1 MSDASP
7 TRGDEAAVEP
17 SATAWLA
24 RLEAGEVSSR
34 ELVERTLRRI
44 EAANAELNAVT
55 AIYPERSLAAAD
67 EADRERAAGRGTGAG
82 GSGSGTPG
90 PSGAGGNRPL
100 LGLPVTI
107 KDTVDVEGWPTTA
120 GVVAARDRIAVS
132 DSTVARRLREAGA
145 IVVAKTNVPECSS
158 DAETDNAL
166 FGRTDNPH
174 DHDRTPGGS
183 SGGEAAL
190 MGADA
195 SLVGIGVDGGCSI
208 RLPSHYCGG
217 VGIRPTAGRVPETGL
232 WPSTRATGMFDL
244 SCIGPMGRYV
254 EDLELLLGVIAG
266 ADGIDPLAPPV
277 PVPTFGP
284 SDRAL
289 RVGFYVDDPHTVPT
303 AATVEAVKRA
313 AAAIGETGTGGPTA
327 GSPAGAPNGPKPATP
342 ATARALAWAAGTV
355 EEIAPPP
362 ASEANEVVFG
372 AIGADG
378 GAHIKAVAGDGPHT
392 PRFQDFLDNALPS
405 EVPSAIEFEAQ
416 MRRLFDLRAAIRAH
430 LSPYDIVVCPVA
442 PGPAPL
448 HNQAPAEGDGA
459 KADGYSWLNYAS
471 TYSVAGLPVAV
482 VPAGEESGLPIGVQI
497 VAPAFRDDLALAA
510 ARRVEQSLGGFRPAN
525 P

>member
-1 MSDASP
+1 MTPDPRADP
-7 TRGDEAAVEP
+7 QP
-17 SATAWLA
+17 SAVTWLA

-34 ELVERTLRRI
+34 ELVERTLARI

-55 AIYPERSLAAAD
+55 AIHPERSLAAAD
-67 EADRERAAGRGTGAG
+67 EADRERAAGGRGASAG
-82 GSGSGTPG
+82 GLGGT
-90 PSGAGGNRPL
+90 SSRPL

-107 KDTVDVEGWPTTA
+107 KDTVDVEGWETTA
-120 GVVAARDRIAVS
+120 GVVSARGRLAER
-132 DSTVARRLREAGA
+132 DSSVVRRLREAGA

-174 DHDRTPGGS
+174 DKARTPGGS

-217 VGIRPTAGRVPETGL
+217 VGIRPTGGRVPETGL

-266 ADGIDPLAPPV
+266 ADGVDPLAPPV
-277 PVPTFGP
+277 PVQGFGA
-284 SDRAL
+284 SDAPL
-289 RVGFYVDDPHTVPT
+289 RVGFYLDDPHTVPT

-313 AAAIGETGTGGPTA
+313 AAAIGDAEGD
-327 GSPAGAPNGPKPATP
+327 GSPS
-342 ATARALAWAAGTV
+342 TARGSV
-355 EEIAPPP
+355 EEIEPPP
-362 ASEANEVVFG
+362 AADANDVVFG

-378 GAHIKAVAGDGPHT
+378 GAHIKEVAGDGPHT
-392 PRFQDFLDNALPS
+392 ARFQDFIDNALPR
-405 EVPSAIEFEAQ
+405 EIPSAVEFEAQ
-416 MRRLFDLRAAIRAH
+416 MRRLFTLRAAIRAH
-430 LSPYDIVVCPVA
+430 IAPYDIVVCPVA
-442 PGPAPL
+442 PGAAPL
-448 HNQAPAEGDGA
+448 HNQAPAEGEGA
-459 KADGYSWLNYAS
+459 KAEGYSWLNYAS

-482 VPAGEESGLPIGVQI
+482 VPAGEEQGLPLGVQI
-497 VAPAFRDDLALAA
+497 VANPFRDDVALTA
-510 ARRVEQSLGGFRPAN
+510 ARRVESALGGFRPA
-525 P
+525 PRSS

>member
-1 MSDASP
+1 MSPDPRADP
-7 TRGDEAAVEP
+7 QP
-17 SATAWLA
+17 SATRWLT
-24 RLEAGEVSSR
+24 RLDAGEVSSR
-34 ELVERTLRRI
+34 ELVERTLARI
-44 EAANAELNAVT
+44 EAANGELNAVT
-55 AIYPERSLAAAD
+55 AIHPERSLAAAD
-67 EADRERAAGRGTGAG
+67 EADRERAAGVRGAG
-82 GSGSGTPG
+82 ATDRPGANGSRS
-90 PSGAGGNRPL
+90 L

-107 KDTVDVEGWPTTA
+107 KDTLDVEGWATTA
-120 GVVAARDRIAVS
+120 GVVSARDRIAAR
-132 DSTVARRLREAGA
+132 DSSVVRRLREAGA

-174 DHDRTPGGS
+174 DKARTPGGS

-195 SLVGIGVDGGCSI
+195 SLAGIGVDGGCSI
-208 RLPSHYCGG
+208 RLPTHYCGG

-244 SCIGPMGRYV
+244 SCIGPIGRYV

-277 PVPTFGP
+277 PVPSFGAIDGP
-284 SDRAL
+284 L

-303 AATVEAVKRA
+303 AATVEAVTRA
-313 AAAIGETGTGGPTA
+313 AAAIGEA
-327 GSPAGAPNGPKPATP
+327 
-342 ATARALAWAAGTV
+342 
-355 EEIAPPP
+355 EEIAAPP
-362 ASEANEVVFG
+362 AADANDVVFG

-378 GAHIKAVAGDGPHT
+378 GAHIKEVAGDGPHT
-392 PRFQDFLDNALPS
+392 DRFQDFLDNALPS
-405 EVPSAIEFEAQ
+405 EVPSAVEYEAQ
-416 MRRLFDLRAAIRAH
+416 MRRLFDLRAVIRAH
-430 LSPYDIVVCPVA
+430 IAPYDIVVCPVA

-448 HNQAPAEGDGA
+448 HHQAPAEGEGGDP
-459 KADGYSWLNYAS
+459 DGYSFLNYAS

-497 VAPAFRDDLALAA
+497 VAAPFRDDLALAA
-510 ARRVEQSLGGFRPAN
+510 ARRVESALGGFRPAN
-525 P
+525 L

>member
-1 MSDASP
+1 MSDTAP
-7 TRGDEAAVEP
+7 TPGGAAPEP

-67 EADRERAAGRGTGAG
+67 EADRERAAGIGGAD
-82 GSGSGTPG
+82 
-90 PSGAGGNRPL
+90 RPL

-120 GVVAARDRIAVS
+120 GVVAERDRIAAS
-132 DSTVARRLREAGA
+132 DSSVARRLREAGA

-158 DAETDNAL
+158 DAETDNCL

-174 DHDRTPGGS
+174 DHERTPGGS

-277 PVPTFGP
+277 PVPAFGP
-284 SDRAL
+284 SDAPV

-313 AAAIGETGTGGPTA
+313 AAAIGEGQ
-327 GSPAGAPNGPKPATP
+327 
-342 ATARALAWAAGTV
+342 
-355 EEIAPPP
+355 EIAAPP
-362 ASEANEVVFG
+362 AAEANNVVFG

-405 EVPSAIEFEAQ
+405 EVPSAVEFEAQ

-448 HNQAPAEGDGA
+448 HNQSPAEGEGA

-497 VAPAFRDDLALAA
+497 VANPFRDDLALAA
-510 ARRVEQSLGGFRPAN
+510 ARRVEQSLGGFRPASH
-525 P
+525 

>member
-1 MSDASP
+1 MGETTP
-7 TRGDEAAVEP
+7 TPGGAAPEP
-17 SATAWLA
+17 SAKAWLA

-34 ELVERTLRRI
+34 ELVKRTLARI

-55 AIYPERSLAAAD
+55 AIHPERSLAAAD
-67 EADRERAAGRGTGAG
+67 EADRERGSGHSANAGNGTAAQSGAADGAG
-82 GSGSGTPG
+82 AS
-90 PSGAGGNRPL
+90 RPL
-100 LGLPVTI
+100 LGLPITI
-107 KDTVDVEGWPTTA
+107 KDTLDVEGWPTTA
-120 GVVAARDRIAVS
+120 GVVSARDRIAGS
-132 DSTVARRLREAGA
+132 DSSVVRRLREAGA

-174 DHDRTPGGS
+174 DKARTPGGS

-277 PVPTFGP
+277 PVPDLGP
-284 SDRAL
+284 NDAPL
-289 RVGFYVDDPHTVPT
+289 RVGFYTEDPHTVPT

-313 AAAIGETGTGGPTA
+313 AAAIGDGGGN
-327 GSPAGAPNGPKPATP
+327 GSPSAAPG
-342 ATARALAWAAGTV
+342 GV
-355 EEIAPPP
+355 EEIEPPP
-362 ASEANEVVFG
+362 AADANDVVFG

-378 GAHIKAVAGDGPHT
+378 GSHIKEVAGDGPHT
-392 PRFQDFLDNALPS
+392 ARFQDFLDNALPS
-405 EVPSAIEFEAQ
+405 EIPSAVEYEAQ
-416 MRRLFDLRAAIRAH
+416 LRRLFTLRAAIRAH
-430 LSPYDIVVCPVA
+430 LAPYDIVVCPVA

-448 HNQAPAEGDGA
+448 HHQAPAEGEGA
-459 KADGYSWLNYAS
+459 KAEGYSWLNYAS

-482 VPAGEESGLPIGVQI
+482 VPAGEESRLPLGVQI
-497 VAPAFRDDLALAA
+497 VANPFRDDLALAA
-510 ARRVEQSLGGFRPAN
+510 ARRVESALGGFRPA
-525 P
+525 PRSS

>member
-1 MSDASP
+1 MSDTASTP
-7 TRGDEAAVEP
+7 GGAAPEP

-34 ELVERTLRRI
+34 ELTERTLRRI

-67 EADRERAAGRGTGAG
+67 EADRERAAGGDGAG
-82 GSGSGTPG
+82 
-90 PSGAGGNRPL
+90 RPL
-100 LGLPVTI
+100 LGLPITI

-120 GVVAARDRIAVS
+120 GVVAERDRIAAS
-132 DSTVARRLREAGA
+132 DSSVVRRLREAGA

-174 DHDRTPGGS
+174 DHARTPGGS

-244 SCIGPMGRYV
+244 SCIGPMGRYAC
-254 EDLELLLGVIAG
+254 DLELLLGVIAG

-284 SDRAL
+284 SDAPL

-303 AATVEAVKRA
+303 AATIEAVERA
-313 AAAIGETGTGGPTA
+313 AAAIGDGQ
-327 GSPAGAPNGPKPATP
+327 
-342 ATARALAWAAGTV
+342 
-355 EEIAPPP
+355 EIAAPP
-362 ASEANEVVFG
+362 AADANDVVFG

-448 HNQAPAEGDGA
+448 HNQAPAEGEGA

-497 VAPAFRDDLALAA
+497 VANPFRDDLALAA
-510 ARRVEQSLGGFRPAN
+510 ARRVEQSLGGFRPA
-525 P
+525 PVA

>member
-1 MSDASP
+1 MSDQRP
-7 TRGDEAAVEP
+7 TPGGAAPEP

-34 ELVERTLRRI
+34 ELVERTLTRI
-44 EAANAELNAVT
+44 EAANSELNAVT
-55 AIYPERSLAAAD
+55 AIHPERSLAAAD
-67 EADRERAAGRGTGAG
+67 EADLARAAGRRGGSDTGGSDRRGGG
-82 GSGSGTPG
+82 GSGGD
-90 PSGAGGNRPL
+90 RPL

-107 KDTVDVEGWPTTA
+107 KDTLDVEGWPTTA
-120 GVVAARDRIAVS
+120 GVVAARERIAER
-132 DSTVARRLREAGA
+132 DSSVVRRLLEAGA

-174 DHDRTPGGS
+174 DRARTPGGS

-277 PVPTFGP
+277 PVPGFGP
-284 SDRAL
+284 SDRPL
-289 RVGFYVDDPHTVPT
+289 RVGFYLDDPHTVPT

-313 AAAIGETGTGGPTA
+313 AAAIGEA
-327 GSPAGAPNGPKPATP
+327 GEVGAAPAGGGRTAATRR
-342 ATARALAWAAGTV
+342 ADARGWAGGTV
-355 EEIAPPP
+355 EEIAAPP
-362 ASEANEVVFG
+362 AADANDVVFG

-405 EVPSAIEFEAQ
+405 EVPSAIFFEEQ
-416 MRRLFDLRAAIRAH
+416 LRRLFDLRARVRAH

-448 HNQAPAEGDGA
+448 HNQAPAEGEGA

-482 VPAGEESGLPIGVQI
+482 VPAGEESGLPLGVQI

-510 ARRVEQSLGGFRPAN
+510 ARRVEASLGGFRPASIA
-525 P
+525 

>member
-1 MSDASP
+1 
-7 TRGDEAAVEP
+7 
-17 SATAWLA
+17 
-24 RLEAGEVSSR
+24 
-34 ELVERTLRRI
+34 
-44 EAANAELNAVT
+44 
-55 AIYPERSLAAAD
+55 
-67 EADRERAAGRGTGAG
+67 
-82 GSGSGTPG
+82 
-90 PSGAGGNRPL
+90 
-100 LGLPVTI
+100 
-107 KDTVDVEGWPTTA
+107 
-120 GVVAARDRIAVS
+120 
-132 DSTVARRLREAGA
+132 
-145 IVVAKTNVPECSS
+145 
-158 DAETDNAL
+158 
-166 FGRTDNPH
+166 
-174 DHDRTPGGS
+174 
-183 SGGEAAL
+183 

-277 PVPTFGP
+277 PVP
-284 SDRAL
+284 SL
-289 RVGFYVDDPHTVPT
+289 RP
-303 AATVEAVKRA
+303 ERRA
-313 AAAIGETGTGGPTA
+313 APRRLLRRRPPHRADRGDGRGREARRRGDRGTTA
-327 GSPAGAPNGPKPATP
+327 P
-342 ATARALAWAAGTV
+342 RRAAGR
-355 EEIAPPP
+355 P
-362 ASEANEVVFG
+362 AASRRSPRPRPADANDVVFG

-405 EVPSAIEFEAQ
+405 EVPSAVEFEAQ

-448 HNQAPAEGDGA
+448 HNQAPAEGEGA

-497 VAPAFRDDLALAA
+497 VANPFRDDLALAA
-510 ARRVEQSLGGFRPAN
+510 ARRVEASLGGFRPAN
-525 P
+525 LA

>member
-1 MSDASP
+1 MLTPMSDASP
-7 TRGDEAAVEP
+7 TSGGSAPEP

-24 RLEAGEVSSR
+24 RLEAGEFSSR
-34 ELVERTLRRI
+34 ELVERTLARI
-44 EAANAELNAVT
+44 EAANGRLNAVT
-55 AIYPERSLAAAD
+55 AIHPERSLEAAD
-67 EADRERAAGRGTGAG
+67 EADRERAAAGRSAAGSTGPGAGNGDAAGGPGAG
-82 GSGSGTPG
+82 G
-90 PSGAGGNRPL
+90 RPL

-107 KDTVDVEGWPTTA
+107 KDTLDVEGWATTA
-120 GVVAARDRIAVS
+120 GVVSARDRIAAR
-132 DSTVARRLREAGA
+132 DSSVVRRLREAGA

-174 DHDRTPGGS
+174 DTARTPGGS

-266 ADGIDPLAPPV
+266 ADGVDPLAAPV
-277 PVPTFGP
+277 PVPAFGA
-284 SDRAL
+284 SDAPL
-289 RVGFYVDDPHTVPT
+289 RVGFYTDDPHTVPT

-313 AAAIGETGTGGPTA
+313 AAAIGDA
-327 GSPAGAPNGPKPATP
+327 
-342 ATARALAWAAGTV
+342 
-355 EEIAPPP
+355 EEIAAPP
-362 ASEANEVVFG
+362 AADANDVVFG

-378 GAHIKAVAGDGPHT
+378 GSHIKEVAGDGPHT
-392 PRFQDFLDNALPS
+392 ARFQDFLDNALPS
-405 EVPSAIEFEAQ
+405 EVPSAVEYEAQ

-430 LSPYDIVVCPVA
+430 LAPYDIVVCPVA

-448 HNQAPAEGDGA
+448 HHQAPAEGEGA

-482 VPAGEESGLPIGVQI
+482 VPAGEEAGLPLGVQI
-497 VAPAFRDDLALAA
+497 VANPFRDDLALAA
-510 ARRVEQSLGGFRPAN
+510 ARRVEAALGGFRPAALS
-525 P
+525 

>member
-1 MSDASP
+1 MLTPMSDAAP
-7 TRGDEAAVEP
+7 TSGAPEP
-17 SATAWLA
+17 SATTWLA

-34 ELVERTLRRI
+34 ELVERTLARI
-44 EAANAELNAVT
+44 EAANGKLNAVT
-55 AIYPERSLAAAD
+55 DIHPERSLAAAD
-67 EADRERAAGRGTGAG
+67 EADRSERD
-82 GSGSGTPG
+82 
-90 PSGAGGNRPL
+90 PSRPL

-107 KDTVDVEGWPTTA
+107 KDTVDVEGWATTA
-120 GVVAARDRIAVS
+120 GVVSARDRIADR
-132 DSTVARRLREAGA
+132 DSSVVRRLREAGA

-174 DHDRTPGGS
+174 DTARTPGGS

-244 SCIGPMGRYV
+244 SCVGPMGRYV

-266 ADGIDPLAPPV
+266 ADGVDPLAPPV
-277 PVPTFGP
+277 PVPSFGP
-284 SDRAL
+284 SDAPL
-289 RVGFYVDDPHTVPT
+289 RVGFYTDDPHTVPT

-313 AAAIGETGTGGPTA
+313 AEAIGE
-327 GSPAGAPNGPKPATP
+327 GS
-342 ATARALAWAAGTV
+342 V
-355 EEIAPPP
+355 EEIAAPP
-362 ASEANEVVFG
+362 AADANDVVFG

-378 GAHIKAVAGDGPHT
+378 GSHIKEIAGDGPHT
-392 PRFQDFLDNALPS
+392 ARFQDFLDNALPR
-405 EVPSAIEFEAQ
+405 EVPSAVEFEAQ
-416 MRRLFDLRAAIRAH
+416 MRRLFTLRAAIRAH
-430 LSPYDIVVCPVA
+430 LAPYDIVVCPVA

-448 HNQAPAEGDGA
+448 HNEAPAEGEGA

-482 VPAGEESGLPIGVQI
+482 VPAGEESGLPLGVQI
-497 VAPAFRDDLALAA
+497 VANPFRDDVALAA
-510 ARRVEQSLGGFRPAN
+510 ARRVESALGGFRPAN
-525 P
+525 L

>member
-1 MSDASP
+1 M
-7 TRGDEAAVEP
+7 DETTPFPSSAAPEP
-17 SATAWLA
+17 SATSWLA

-34 ELVERTLRRI
+34 ELVERTLARI

-67 EADRERAAGRGTGAG
+67 EADRERSAG
-82 GSGSGTPG
+82 G
-90 PSGAGGNRPL
+90 RPL

-107 KDTVDVEGWPTTA
+107 KDTLDVEGWPTTA
-120 GVVAARDRIAVS
+120 GVVSARDRIAAS
-132 DSTVARRLREAGA
+132 DSSVVRRLREAGA

-174 DHDRTPGGS
+174 DKARTPGGS

-217 VGIRPTAGRVPETGL
+217 VGIRPTTGRVPETGL

-244 SCIGPMGRYV
+244 SCVGPMGRYV
-254 EDLELLLGVIAG
+254 EDLELLLDVIAG
-266 ADGIDPLAPPV
+266 ADGLDPLAPPV

-284 SDRAL
+284 SDAPL
-289 RVGFYVDDPHTVPT
+289 RVGFYLDDPHTVPT

-313 AAAIGETGTGGPTA
+313 AAAIGDA
-327 GSPAGAPNGPKPATP
+327 
-342 ATARALAWAAGTV
+342 
-355 EEIAPPP
+355 EEIAAPP
-362 ASEANEVVFG
+362 AADANDVVFG

-378 GAHIKAVAGDGPHT
+378 GAHIKEVAGDGPHT
-392 PRFQDFLDNALPS
+392 ARFQDFLDNALPS
-405 EVPSAIEFEAQ
+405 EVPSAVEFEAQ
-416 MRRLFDLRAAIRAH
+416 MRRLFTLRAAIRAH
-430 LSPYDIVVCPVA
+430 LAPYDIVVCPVA
-442 PGPAPL
+442 PGAAPL
-448 HNQAPAEGDGA
+448 HNQAPAEGEGA
-459 KADGYSWLNYAS
+459 KAEGYSWLNYAS

-482 VPAGEESGLPIGVQI
+482 VPAGEESGLPLGVQI
-497 VAPAFRDDLALAA
+497 VANPFRDDLALAA
-510 ARRVEQSLGGFRPAN
+510 ARRVEAALGGFRPAALR

>member
-1 MSDASP
+1 MS
-7 TRGDEAAVEP
+7 EP
-17 SATAWLA
+17 SATTWMQ
-24 RLEAGEVSSR
+24 RLEAGEVTSR
-34 ELVERTLRRI
+34 ELTERTLRRI

-67 EADRERAAGRGTGAG
+67 EADRERAAGAG
-82 GSGSGTPG
+82 G
-90 PSGAGGNRPL
+90 AL

-120 GVVAARDRIAVS
+120 GVVAARDRIAAS
-132 DSTVARRLREAGA
+132 DSSVVRRLREAGA

-174 DHDRTPGGS
+174 DHERTPGGS

-208 RLPSHYCGG
+208 RLPSHFCGG
-217 VGIRPTAGRVPETGL
+217 VGLRPTVGRVPETGL
-232 WPSTRATGMFDL
+232 WPSTRATGMFDI

-277 PVPTFGP
+277 PVPAFGP
-284 SDRAL
+284 SDESL

-303 AATVEAVKRA
+303 EATVEAVRRA
-313 AAAIGETGTGGPTA
+313 AAAIGEGQEIAAP
-327 GSPAGAPNGPKPATP
+327 PAGD
-342 ATARALAWAAGTV
+342 
-355 EEIAPPP
+355 
-362 ASEANEVVFG
+362 ANDVVFG

-405 EVPSAIEFEAQ
+405 EVPSAVEFEAQ

-448 HNQAPAEGDGA
+448 HNQAPAEGEGGGGGEA
-459 KADGYSWLNYAS
+459 YSWLGYAS

-482 VPAGEESGLPIGVQI
+482 LPAGEESGLPIGVQI
-497 VAPAFRDDLALAA
+497 VANPFRDDLALEA

>member
-1 MSDASP
+1 MSDPSRTDP
-7 TRGDEAAVEP
+7 QP

-24 RLEAGEVSSR
+24 RLETGEVSSR
-34 ELVERTLRRI
+34 ELVEQTLRRI

-67 EADRERAAGRGTGAG
+67 EADRERAGRGATAGGSSPAAGRGAG
-82 GSGSGTPG
+82 GSDP
-90 PSGAGGNRPL
+90 GAGTSRALGDRPL

-120 GVVAARDRIAVS
+120 GVVAARDRIAGA
-132 DSTVARRLREAGA
+132 DSSVVRRLREAGA

-174 DHDRTPGGS
+174 DRARTPGGS
-183 SGGEAAL
+183 SGGEGAL

-266 ADGIDPLAPPV
+266 ADGVDPLAPPV
-277 PVPTFGP
+277 PVPSFGP
-284 SDRAL
+284 SDAPL

-313 AAAIGETGTGGPTA
+313 AAAIGEGVTSGSPTA
-327 GSPAGAPNGPKPATP
+327 GATGSSDFALGW
-342 ATARALAWAAGTV
+342 ATGSV
-355 EEIAPPP
+355 EEIAAPP
-362 ASEANEVVFG
+362 AADANDVVFG

-378 GAHIKAVAGDGPHT
+378 GAHIKAAAGDGPHT
-392 PRFQDFLDNALPS
+392 PRFQDFLDNALPK
-405 EVPSAIEFEAQ
+405 EVPSAVEFEAQ

-448 HNQAPAEGDGA
+448 HNEAPAEGEGA

-482 VPAGEESGLPIGVQI
+482 VPAGEEAGLPIGVQI
-497 VAPAFRDDLALAA
+497 VAPAFRDDLALTA
-510 ARRVEQSLGGFRPAN
+510 ARRVEQALGGFRPA
-525 P
+525 

>member
-1 MSDASP
+1 MSDAYP
-7 TRGDEAAVEP
+7 TPGGTAPEP

-34 ELVERTLRRI
+34 ELVERTLARI

-55 AIYPERSLAAAD
+55 AIHPDRSLAAAD
-67 EADRERAAGRGTGAG
+67 EADRERAAGANQ
-82 GSGSGTPG
+82 SK
-90 PSGAGGNRPL
+90 AL

-107 KDTVDVEGWPTTA
+107 KDTVDVEGWETTA
-120 GVVAARDRIAVS
+120 GVVSARGRLAARDSSV
-132 DSTVARRLREAGA
+132 VRRLREAGA

-174 DHDRTPGGS
+174 DKARTPGGS

-217 VGIRPTAGRVPETGL
+217 VGIRPTGGRVPETGL

-244 SCIGPMGRYV
+244 SCIGPMGRFV

-266 ADGIDPLAPPV
+266 ADGVDPLAPPV
-277 PVPTFGP
+277 PVPDFGA
-284 SDRAL
+284 SDAPL
-289 RVGFYVDDPHTVPT
+289 RVGFYLDDPHTVPT
-303 AATVEAVKRA
+303 AETVAAVRGA
-313 AAAIGETGTGGPTA
+313 AAAIGDA
-327 GSPAGAPNGPKPATP
+327 
-342 ATARALAWAAGTV
+342 
-355 EEIAPPP
+355 EEIAAPP
-362 ASEANEVVFG
+362 AADANDVVFG

-378 GAHIKAVAGDGPHT
+378 GSHIKEVAGDGPHT
-392 PRFQDFLDNALPS
+392 ARFQDFLDNALPK
-405 EVPSAIEFEAQ
+405 EIPSAVEFEAQ
-416 MRRLFDLRAAIRAH
+416 MRRLFTLRAAIRAH
-430 LSPYDIVVCPVA
+430 IAPYDIVVCPVA
-442 PGPAPL
+442 PGAAPL
-448 HNQAPAEGDGA
+448 HNQSPAEGDGA
-459 KADGYSWLNYAS
+459 KAEGYSWLNYAS

-482 VPAGEESGLPIGVQI
+482 LPAGEESGLPLGVQI
-497 VAPAFRDDLALAA
+497 VANPFRDDIALTA
-510 ARRVEQSLGGFRPAN
+510 ARHVESAFGGFRPAALRSL
-525 P
+525 

>member
-1 MSDASP
+1 M
-7 TRGDEAAVEP
+7 DETTPFPSSAAPEP
-17 SATAWLA
+17 SATSWLA

-34 ELVERTLRRI
+34 ELVERTLARI

-67 EADRERAAGRGTGAG
+67 EADRERSAG
-82 GSGSGTPG
+82 G
-90 PSGAGGNRPL
+90 RPL

-107 KDTVDVEGWPTTA
+107 KDTLDVEGWPTTA
-120 GVVAARDRIAVS
+120 GVVSARDRIAAS
-132 DSTVARRLREAGA
+132 DSSVVRRLREAGA

-174 DHDRTPGGS
+174 DKARTPGGS

-195 SLVGIGVDGGCSI
+195 SLIGIGVDGGCSI

-217 VGIRPTAGRVPETGL
+217 VGIRPTTGRVPETGL

-244 SCIGPMGRYV
+244 SCVGPMGRYV
-254 EDLELLLGVIAG
+254 EDLELLLDVIAG
-266 ADGIDPLAPPV
+266 ADGLDPLAPPV

-284 SDRAL
+284 SDAPL
-289 RVGFYVDDPHTVPT
+289 RVGFYLDDPHTVPT
-303 AATVEAVKRA
+303 AATVETVQRA
-313 AAAIGETGTGGPTA
+313 AAAIGDA
-327 GSPAGAPNGPKPATP
+327 
-342 ATARALAWAAGTV
+342 
-355 EEIAPPP
+355 EEIAAPP
-362 ASEANEVVFG
+362 AADANDVVFG

-378 GAHIKAVAGDGPHT
+378 GAHIKEVAGDGPHT
-392 PRFQDFLDNALPS
+392 ARFQDFLDNALPS
-405 EVPSAIEFEAQ
+405 EVPSAVEFEAQ
-416 MRRLFDLRAAIRAH
+416 MRRLFTLRAAIRAH
-430 LSPYDIVVCPVA
+430 LAPYDIVVCPVA
-442 PGPAPL
+442 PGAAPL
-448 HNQAPAEGDGA
+448 HNQAPAEGEGA
-459 KADGYSWLNYAS
+459 KAEGYSWLNYAS

-482 VPAGEESGLPIGVQI
+482 VPAGEESGLPLGVQI
-497 VAPAFRDDLALAA
+497 VANPFRDDLALAA
-510 ARRVEQSLGGFRPAN
+510 ARRVESALGGFRPAALR

>member
-1 MSDASP
+1 M
-7 TRGDEAAVEP
+7 GEP
-17 SATAWLA
+17 SARTWLA
-24 RLEAGEVSSR
+24 RLDAGEVSAR
-34 ELVERTLRRI
+34 ELVERTLTRI

-55 AIYPERSLAAAD
+55 AIYPERSLTAAD
-67 EADRERAAGRGTGAG
+67 EADRERAAGGDTDGVSAAGASG
-82 GSGSGTPG
+82 GSGSGDG
-90 PSGAGGNRPL
+90 LSGARPL

-120 GVVAARDRIAVS
+120 GVVAARDRIAAR
-132 DSTVARRLREAGA
+132 DSTVVRRLREAGA

-174 DHDRTPGGS
+174 DRARTPGGS

-195 SLVGIGVDGGCSI
+195 SVVGIGVDGGCSI

-244 SCIGPMGRYV
+244 SCVGPMGRHV

-266 ADGIDPLAPPV
+266 ADGVDPLAPPV

-284 SDRAL
+284 SDAPL
-289 RVGFYVDDPHTVPT
+289 RVGFYTEDPHTVPT
-303 AATVEAVKRA
+303 AATVEAVRRA
-313 AAAIGETGTGGPTA
+313 AAAIGEGGAATTGDGGGDATGWA
-327 GSPAGAPNGPKPATP
+327 RGS
-342 ATARALAWAAGTV
+342 V

-362 ASEANEVVFG
+362 AADANDVVFG

-378 GAHIKAVAGDGPHT
+378 GAHIKEAAGDGPHT
-392 PRFQDFLDNALPS
+392 ERFQDFLDNALPR
-405 EVPSAIEFEAQ
+405 EVPSAVEFEAQ

-430 LSPYDIVVCPVA
+430 LAPYDIVVCPVA

-448 HNQAPAEGDGA
+448 HHEAPAEGGGGN
-459 KADGYSWLNYAS
+459 ADGYSFLNYAS

-497 VAPAFRDDLALAA
+497 VAHPFRDDIVLAA
-510 ARRVEQSLGGFRPAN
+510 ARRVEQALGGFHPA
-525 P
+525 PRSS

>member
-1 MSDASP
+1 M
-7 TRGDEAAVEP
+7 DETTPFPSSAAPEP
-17 SATAWLA
+17 SATSWLA

-34 ELVERTLRRI
+34 ELVERTLARI

-67 EADRERAAGRGTGAG
+67 EADRERSAG
-82 GSGSGTPG
+82 G
-90 PSGAGGNRPL
+90 RPL

-107 KDTVDVEGWPTTA
+107 KDTLDVEGWPTTA
-120 GVVAARDRIAVS
+120 GVVSARDRIAAS
-132 DSTVARRLREAGA
+132 DSSVVRRLREAGA
-145 IVVAKTNVPECSS
+145 IVVAKSNVPECSS

-174 DHDRTPGGS
+174 DKARTPGGS

-217 VGIRPTAGRVPETGL
+217 VGIRPTTGRVPETGL

-244 SCIGPMGRYV
+244 SCVGPMGRYV
-254 EDLELLLGVIAG
+254 EDLELLLDVIAG
-266 ADGIDPLAPPV
+266 ADGLDPLAPPV

-284 SDRAL
+284 SDAPL
-289 RVGFYVDDPHTVPT
+289 RVGFYLDDPHTVPT

-313 AAAIGETGTGGPTA
+313 AAAIGDA
-327 GSPAGAPNGPKPATP
+327 
-342 ATARALAWAAGTV
+342 
-355 EEIAPPP
+355 EEIAAPP
-362 ASEANEVVFG
+362 AADANDVVFG

-378 GAHIKAVAGDGPHT
+378 GAHIKEVAGDGPHT
-392 PRFQDFLDNALPS
+392 ARFQDFLDNALPS
-405 EVPSAIEFEAQ
+405 EVPSAVEYEAQ
-416 MRRLFDLRAAIRAH
+416 MRRLFALRAAIRAH
-430 LSPYDIVVCPVA
+430 IAPYDIVVCPVA
-442 PGPAPL
+442 PGAAPL
-448 HNQAPAEGDGA
+448 HNQAPAEGEGA
-459 KADGYSWLNYAS
+459 KAEGYSWLNYAS

-482 VPAGEESGLPIGVQI
+482 VPAGEESGLPLGVQI
-497 VAPAFRDDLALAA
+497 VANPFRDDVALAA
-510 ARRVEQSLGGFRPAN
+510 ARRVESALGGFRPA
-525 P
+525 PRST

>member
-1 MSDASP
+1 
-7 TRGDEAAVEP
+7 
-17 SATAWLA
+17 
-24 RLEAGEVSSR
+24 
-34 ELVERTLRRI
+34 
-44 EAANAELNAVT
+44 
-55 AIYPERSLAAAD
+55 
-67 EADRERAAGRGTGAG
+67 
-82 GSGSGTPG
+82 
-90 PSGAGGNRPL
+90 
-100 LGLPVTI
+100 
-107 KDTVDVEGWPTTA
+107 
-120 GVVAARDRIAVS
+120 VV
-132 DSTVARRLREAGA
+132 RRLREAGA

-174 DHDRTPGGS
+174 DRARTPGGS

-217 VGIRPTAGRVPETGL
+217 VGIRPSAGRVPETGL

-266 ADGIDPLAPPV
+266 ADGVDPLAPPV
-277 PVPTFGP
+277 PVPSFGP
-284 SDRAL
+284 TDAPL
-289 RVGFYVDDPHTVPT
+289 RVGFYAEDPHTVPT
-303 AATVEAVKRA
+303 AATIEAVRRA
-313 AAAIGETGTGGPTA
+313 AAAIGDAEA
-327 GSPAGAPNGPKPATP
+327 I
-342 ATARALAWAAGTV
+342 
-355 EEIAPPP
+355 EPPP
-362 ASEANEVVFG
+362 AADANDVVFG

-378 GAHIKAVAGDGPHT
+378 GAHIKEVAGDGPHT
-392 PRFQDFLDNALPS
+392 ARFQAFLDEALPR
-405 EVPSAIEFEAQ
+405 EVPSAVEFEAQ

-430 LSPYDIVVCPVA
+430 LSPFDVVVCPVA
-442 PGPAPL
+442 PGPAPFHHL
-448 HNQAPAEGDGA
+448 PPAEGEGGE
-459 KADGYSWLNYAS
+459 ADGYSFLSYAS

-497 VAPAFRDDLALAA
+497 VARAFRDDVALVA
-510 ARRVEQSLGGFRPAN
+510 ARRVESALGGFRPAN

>member
-1 MSDASP
+1 MS
-7 TRGDEAAVEP
+7 EP
-17 SATAWLA
+17 SATTWLA

-67 EADRERAAGRGTGAG
+67 EADRERVASRGGAG
-82 GSGSGTPG
+82 P
-90 PSGAGGNRPL
+90 AGGVGRPL
-100 LGLPVTI
+100 LGLPITI

-120 GVVAARDRIAVS
+120 GVVAARDRIAAS
-132 DSTVARRLREAGA
+132 DSSVVRRLRAAGA

-174 DHDRTPGGS
+174 DHARTSGGS

-208 RLPSHYCGG
+208 RLPSHFCGG
-217 VGIRPTAGRVPETGL
+217 VGIRPTVGRVPETGL

-277 PVPTFGP
+277 PVPAFGP
-284 SDRAL
+284 SDAPL

-303 AATVEAVKRA
+303 AATIEAVERA
-313 AAAIGETGTGGPTA
+313 AAAIGEGQQAAGTTG
-327 GSPAGAPNGPKPATP
+327 AGATLG
-342 ATARALAWAAGTV
+342 WAAGSA
-355 EEIAPPP
+355 EEIAAPP
-362 ASEANEVVFG
+362 AGDANDVVFG

-405 EVPSAIEFEAQ
+405 EVPSAVEFEAQ

-448 HNQAPAEGDGA
+448 HNQAPAEGEGA

>member
-1 MSDASP
+1 M
-7 TRGDEAAVEP
+7 GVP
-17 SATAWLA
+17 SAKTWLH

-34 ELVERTLRRI
+34 ELVERTLARI

-55 AIYPERSLAAAD
+55 AIHSERSLAAAD
-67 EADRERAAGRGTGAG
+67 EADRERAAGL
-82 GSGSGTPG
+82 SD
-90 PSGAGGNRPL
+90 RPL

-107 KDTVDVEGWPTTA
+107 KDTLDVEGWATTA
-120 GVVAARDRIAVS
+120 GVVSARDRIAAS
-132 DSTVARRLREAGA
+132 DSTVVRRLREAGA

-174 DHDRTPGGS
+174 DKARTPGGS

-217 VGIRPTAGRVPETGL
+217 VGIRPTVGRVPETGL

-244 SCIGPMGRYV
+244 SCVGPMGRYV

-266 ADGIDPLAPPV
+266 ADGIDPLSPPV
-277 PVPTFGP
+277 PVPSFGP
-284 SDRAL
+284 SDAPL
-289 RVGFYVDDPHTVPT
+289 RVGFYTDDPHTVPT
-303 AATVEAVKRA
+303 AATVDAVVRA
-313 AAAIGETGTGGPTA
+313 AAAVGDA
-327 GSPAGAPNGPKPATP
+327 
-342 ATARALAWAAGTV
+342 
-355 EEIAPPP
+355 EEIAAPP
-362 ASEANEVVFG
+362 AGEANDIVFG

-378 GAHIKAVAGDGPHT
+378 GSHIKEVAGDGPHT
-392 PRFQDFLDNALPS
+392 DRFQDFLDNGLPR
-405 EVPSAIEFEAQ
+405 EVPSAVEFEAQ
-416 MRRLFDLRAAIRAH
+416 MRRLFTLRAAIRAH
-430 LSPYDIVVCPVA
+430 LSPFDIVVCPVA

-448 HNQAPAEGDGA
+448 HNQAPAEGEGA

-471 TYSVAGLPVAV
+471 TYSVAGLPVAI
-482 VPAGEESGLPIGVQI
+482 VPAGEESGLPLGVQI

-510 ARRVEQSLGGFRPAN
+510 ARRVESALGGFRPAN

>member
-1 MSDASP
+1 MLTSMSETAP
-7 TRGDEAAVEP
+7 TSGGTAPEP
-17 SATAWLA
+17 SATTWLA

-34 ELVERTLRRI
+34 ELVERTLARI
-44 EAANAELNAVT
+44 EAANGKLNAVT
-55 AIYPERSLAAAD
+55 DIHPERSLAAAD
-67 EADRERAAGRGTGAG
+67 EADRERAAGGRSGGSAG
-82 GSGSGTPG
+82 GADADDAS
-90 PSGAGGNRPL
+90 RPL

-107 KDTVDVEGWPTTA
+107 KDTLDVEGWATTA
-120 GVVAARDRIAVS
+120 GVVSARDRIAER
-132 DSTVARRLREAGA
+132 DSSVVRRLREAGA

-174 DHDRTPGGS
+174 DTARTPGGS

-217 VGIRPTAGRVPETGL
+217 VGIRPTGGRVPETGL

-244 SCIGPMGRYV
+244 SCVGPMGRYV

-266 ADGIDPLAPPV
+266 ADGVDPLSPPV
-277 PVPTFGP
+277 PVPSFGE
-284 SDRAL
+284 SDATL
-289 RVGFYVDDPHTVPT
+289 RVGFYTEDPHTVPT
-303 AATVEAVKRA
+303 AATVKAVQRA
-313 AAAIGETGTGGPTA
+313 AEAIGGAGEIGSPSAPRGWRA
-327 GSPAGAPNGPKPATP
+327 GS
-342 ATARALAWAAGTV
+342 V
-355 EEIAPPP
+355 EEIDAPP
-362 ASEANEVVFG
+362 AADANDVVFG

-378 GAHIKAVAGDGPHT
+378 GSHIKEIAGDGPHT
-392 PRFQDFLDNALPS
+392 ARFQDFLDNALPS
-405 EVPSAIEFEAQ
+405 EVPSAVEFEAQ
-416 MRRLFDLRAAIRAH
+416 MRRLFTLRAAIRAH
-430 LSPYDIVVCPVA
+430 IAPYDIVVCPVA

-448 HNQAPAEGDGA
+448 HNEAPAEGEGA

-482 VPAGEESGLPIGVQI
+482 VPAGEESGLPLGVQI
-497 VAPAFRDDLALAA
+497 VANPFRDDVALAA
-510 ARRVEQSLGGFRPAN
+510 AHRVESALAGFRPASL
-525 P
+525 

>member
-1 MSDASP
+1 M
-7 TRGDEAAVEP
+7 R
-17 SATAWLA
+17 

-34 ELVERTLRRI
+34 ELVERTLGRI
-44 EAANAELNAVT
+44 EAAKAELNAVT
-55 AIYPERSLAAAD
+55 AIYPERALAAAE
-67 EADRERAAGRGTGAG
+67 EADRERAAGPG
-82 GSGSGTPG
+82 GDRS
-90 PSGAGGNRPL
+90 L

-107 KDTVDVEGWPTTA
+107 KDTLDVEGWPTTA
-120 GVVAARDRIAVS
+120 GVVSARDRIAPA
-132 DSTVARRLREAGA
+132 DSSVARRLREAGA

-174 DHDRTPGGS
+174 DHERTPGGS

-244 SCIGPMGRYV
+244 SCVGPMGRYV

-277 PVPTFGP
+277 PVPSFGP
-284 SDRAL
+284 SDAPL

-313 AAAIGETGTGGPTA
+313 AAAIGEA
-327 GSPAGAPNGPKPATP
+327 Q
-342 ATARALAWAAGTV
+342 
-355 EEIAPPP
+355 EIAAPP
-362 ASEANEVVFG
+362 AADANDVVFG

-378 GAHIKAVAGDGPHT
+378 GAHIKSVAGDGPHT

-405 EVPSAIEFEAQ
+405 EVPSAVDFEAQ

-448 HNQAPAEGDGA
+448 HNQAPAEGEGA

-497 VAPAFRDDLALAA
+497 VATPFRDDLALAA
-510 ARRVEQSLGGFRPAN
+510 ARRVESSLGGFRPAQRST
-525 P
+525 

>member
-1 MSDASP
+1 MS
-7 TRGDEAAVEP
+7 EP
-17 SATAWLA
+17 SATPWLE
-24 RLEAGEVSSR
+24 RLEGGEDTTR
-34 ELVERTLRRI
+34 QLTERTLRRI

-55 AIYPERSLAAAD
+55 AIYPDRSLAAAD
-67 EADRERAAGRGTGAG
+67 EADRERAAGAG
-82 GSGSGTPG
+82 G
-90 PSGAGGNRPL
+90 AL

-120 GVVAARDRIAVS
+120 GVVAERDRIAAI
-132 DSTVARRLREAGA
+132 DSSVVRRLREAGA

-174 DHDRTPGGS
+174 DHARTPGGS

-208 RLPSHYCGG
+208 RLPSHYCGA

-244 SCIGPMGRYV
+244 SCVGPMGRYV

-284 SDRAL
+284 SDAPL

-313 AAAIGETGTGGPTA
+313 AAAIGEGQ
-327 GSPAGAPNGPKPATP
+327 
-342 ATARALAWAAGTV
+342 
-355 EEIAPPP
+355 EIAAPP
-362 ASEANEVVFG
+362 AADANDIVFG

-378 GAHIKAVAGDGPHT
+378 GAHIKAVAGAGPHT

-405 EVPSAIEFEAQ
+405 EVPSAVEFEAQ
-416 MRRLFDLRAAIRAH
+416 MRRLFELRAAIRAH

-448 HNQAPAEGDGA
+448 HNQAPAEGEGA
-459 KADGYSWLNYAS
+459 KADGYSWLGYAS

-497 VAPAFRDDLALAA
+497 VANPFRDDLVLAA
-510 ARRVEQSLGGFRPAN
+510 ARRVEQSLGGFRPG
-525 P
+525 PL

>member
-1 MSDASP
+1 
-7 TRGDEAAVEP
+7 
-17 SATAWLA
+17 LA
-24 RLEAGEVSSR
+24 QLVAGEISSR
-34 ELVERTLRRI
+34 ELTERTLARI

-55 AIYPERSLAAAD
+55 EIHPERSLAAAD
-67 EADRERAAGRGTGAG
+67 EADRERAARRSGAAAGGPGATGATG
-82 GSGSGTPG
+82 D
-90 PSGAGGNRPL
+90 GAGADRPL

-107 KDTVDVEGWPTTA
+107 KDTLDVEGWATTA
-120 GVVAARDRIAVS
+120 GVVSARDRIAAR
-132 DSTVARRLREAGA
+132 DSSVVRRLREAGA

-174 DHDRTPGGS
+174 DTLRTPGGS

-254 EDLELLLGVIAG
+254 EDLELLLRVIAG
-266 ADGIDPLAPPV
+266 YDGVDPLAPPV
-277 PVPTFGP
+277 PVPSFGP
-284 SDRAL
+284 SDAPL
-289 RVGFYVDDPHTVPT
+289 RVGFYTDDPHTVPT
-303 AATVEAVKRA
+303 AATVEAVTRA
-313 AAAIGETGTGGPTA
+313 AAAIGGEGVADALNPTDGGTERPASSGWA
-327 GSPAGAPNGPKPATP
+327 SGS
-342 ATARALAWAAGTV
+342 V

-362 ASEANEVVFG
+362 AADANDVVFG

-378 GAHIKAVAGDGPHT
+378 GAHIKEVAGDGPHT
-392 PRFQDFLDNALPS
+392 ARFQDFLDNALPS
-405 EVPSAIEFEAQ
+405 EVPSAVEYDAQ

-430 LSPYDIVVCPVA
+430 IAPYDIVVCPVA

-448 HNQAPAEGDGA
+448 HNQAPAEGEGA

-471 TYSVAGLPVAV
+471 TYSIAGLPVAV
-482 VPAGEESGLPIGVQI
+482 VPAGEEAGLPLGVQI
-497 VAPAFRDDLALAA
+497 VANPFRDDVALAA
-510 ARRVEQSLGGFRPAN
+510 ARRVEAALGGFRSASL
-525 P
+525 